1 MAIDWTPS
9 RFVVDYDGGDSGDND
24 DTINEITTIIN
35 KALLIQDI
43 AMKEFIVSL
52 NELNTTLSSNNNG
65 TQGKYWIR
73 GNWYSLFIYY
83 PSMHQNY
90 IKVIEILFSHTLEN
104 HFATDTIHGRSYKK
118 FIDRGSYI
126 FRGPY
131 WIV

>member
-65 TQGKYWIR
+65 TQGKYYIR
-73 GNWYSLFIYY
+73 GN
-83 PSMHQNY
+83 
-90 IKVIEILFSHTLEN
+90 
-104 HFATDTIHGRSYKK
+104 
-118 FIDRGSYI
+118 
-126 FRGPY
+126 
-131 WIV
+131 